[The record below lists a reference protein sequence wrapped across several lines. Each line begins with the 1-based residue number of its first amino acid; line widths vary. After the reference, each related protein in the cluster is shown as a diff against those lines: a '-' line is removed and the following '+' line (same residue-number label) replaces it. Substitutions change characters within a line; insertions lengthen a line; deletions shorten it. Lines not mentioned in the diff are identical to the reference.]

1 MPVNENA
8 QAYRSPRA
16 AAAAMQMASDGIGM
30 PASQALAELEVVA
43 NSGIGGCAGGG
54 GGGGAGGG
62 GGGAN
67 GGAGGEGGKGVAR
80 RGVSVQVASRP
91 QIGFGAPAV
100 GFITVWSVQ
109 RGSASTG
116 SPTPSSSVIVCSR
129 RAAGCGASSSNCR

>member
-1 MPVNENA
+1 
-8 QAYRSPRA
+8 
-16 AAAAMQMASDGIGM
+16 MASDRIGK

-43 NSGIGGCAGGG
+43 YREMGGCAGGG
-54 GGGGAGGG
+54 GEGGAGGG
-62 GGGAN
+62 GGGMN
-67 GGAGGEGGKGVAR
+67 SGAGGEGGKGGAR

-91 QIGFGAPAV
+91 QIGCGAPAV

-116 SPTPSSSVIVCSR
+116 SPTPSSSVVVCSR